1 MRALSFYLPL
11 LLVLSGCTLPH
22 ITHRPIV
29 RNPFPQLTRVAVAP
43 FFNLSAEPAI
53 NGRQVALAYFN
64 ELQSVQGFEVV
75 PIGVVESKLQ
85 EFNLTLGKAE
95 DARKLAQLLEV
106 DAVVVGAVTDYSPY
120 YPPRFALRVEWYAAN
135 PCFHTMPA
143 GYGLPW
149 GLPQEEEIPEPL
161 VYETKLAMARSEA
174 VAPVPP
180 MPPAMLQ
187 PAPSGDPE
195 LLPVPS
201 PDANQSGMSLP
212 AVAVAS
218 APVAQLPALDAPAL
232 LPPGHGGPCLPT
244 DQPVL
249 RHTKTY
255 NGHDF
260 QFTQRLKE
268 YVYYRDDDRAGHW
281 EGYLQRSDD
290 FLRFC
295 CHLHIAEMLTARG
308 GAAESQVVWRWP
320 KSR

>member
-1 MRALSFYLPL
+1 MRVLLSSL
-11 LLVLSGCTLPH
+11 LLVMAFSGCALPH

-43 FFNLSAEPAI
+43 FFNLSAEPSI

-75 PIGVVESKLQ
+75 PIGIVESKMQ
-85 EFNLTLGKAE
+85 EFGLSLGKAE
-95 DARKLAQLLEV
+95 DARKLARLLEV
-106 DAVVVGAVTDYSPY
+106 DAVVVGAVTDFTPY
-120 YPPRFALRVEWYAAN
+120 YPPRCALRVEWYAAN
-135 PCFHTMPA
+135 PCVHTVPP

-149 GLPQEEEIPEPL
+149 GQPQEEEIPEPL
-161 VYETKLAMARSEA
+161 VYETELAIARSEA
-174 VAPVPP
+174 VTPLPLVPP
-180 MPPAMLQ
+180 AALQ
-187 PAPSGDPE
+187 PAPMSEPE
-195 LLPVPS
+195 LLPVPA
-201 PDANQSGMSLP
+201 PDAGQSGATLP
-212 AVAVAS
+212 SVAVAT
-218 APVAQLPALDAPAL
+218 ALTKMPALDAPAL

-249 RHTKTY
+249 RHTRTY

-268 YVYYRDDDRAGHW
+268 YAYYRDDERAGGW